1 MLTKRLF
8 LLSGLLIVTFSS
20 FSQPLT
26 EKVNTA
32 SAEAYFSM
40 ATLLKNGHEEV
51 ESQWQALFQTPVYQ
65 MMIAGKAI
73 DTIVLKVEMRQVFGA
88 ANMAADAPFPS
99 KDIYHQNYKANQ
111 VQLEAYIKL
120 LHSSNTVDSVKA
132 LVYPFLPK
140 RLQSEALFPALFYLN
155 YGRPEATGYGG
166 IVINDLWHSYRIDS
180 YKFGLLAAHEAFHAI
195 VSIAFQQSIKPSI
208 DFNDPSFSLLYFLQN
223 VSEEGVADLIDKPL
237 LLQKGSPLYHEVRQL
252 TDNDEVLSIKYINS
266 LDSLLRLAFVSEKV
280 LQEYNGFSAFA
291 NAFGKNGG
299 HIPGRFMGMVIMK
312 SGLLQ
317 NHLVA
322 VEDPVSF
329 FVTYNEAVKKSRTKY
344 PLFSKESIQYLQQLK
359 TKYWKL

>member
-8 LLSGLLIVTFSS
+8 IFSGLLIVTFYSYC
-20 FSQPLT
+20 QPLN

-32 SAEAYFSM
+32 SAEAYFSIGTM
-40 ATLLKNGHEEV
+40 LKNGNKEV
-51 ESQWQALFQTPVYQ
+51 ESQWQSLFQTPIYQ

-73 DTIVLKVEMRQVFGA
+73 DTIALKAEMRQVFGA
-88 ANMAADAPFPS
+88 EYTTADAPFPL
-99 KDIYHQNYKANQ
+99 KDSYHQIYKANQ
-111 VQLEAYIKL
+111 AQLEAYIKL

-140 RLQSEALFPALFYLN
+140 RLQTEALFPVLFYLN

-195 VSIAFQQSIKPSI
+195 VSIAFQQSLKPTI
-208 DFNDPSFSLLYFLQN
+208 DYNDPGFNLLYFLQN
-223 VSEEGVADLIDKPL
+223 VSEEGIADLIDKPL
-237 LLQKGSPLYHEVRQL
+237 LLQKASPVYQEVSQL
-252 TDNDEVLSIKYINS
+252 TNNDEALSIKYINS
-266 LDSLLRLAFVSEKV
+266 LDSLLRIALASEKV
-280 LQEYNGFSAFA
+280 MQDYNSFTDFA
-291 NAFGKNGG
+291 NAFAKDGG

-317 NHLVA
+317 NHLEA

-329 FVTYNEAVKKSRTKY
+329 IVTYNESVKKSRAKY